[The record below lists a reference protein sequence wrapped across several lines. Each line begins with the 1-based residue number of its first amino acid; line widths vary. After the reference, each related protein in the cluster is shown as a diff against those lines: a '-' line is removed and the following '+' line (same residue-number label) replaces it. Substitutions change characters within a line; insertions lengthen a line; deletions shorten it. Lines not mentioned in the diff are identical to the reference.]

1 MTYVI
6 SWTFLD
12 DESMIQWIVIS
23 IMILNI
29 SSKILWLNLND
40 FIQKIFEYV
49 VKI

>member
-1 MTYVI
+1 MIYVI

-12 DESMIQWIVIS
+12 DESMWIVIS

-29 SSKILWLNLND
+29 SWKILWLNLND
-40 FIQKIFEYV
+40 FIKNIFEYV